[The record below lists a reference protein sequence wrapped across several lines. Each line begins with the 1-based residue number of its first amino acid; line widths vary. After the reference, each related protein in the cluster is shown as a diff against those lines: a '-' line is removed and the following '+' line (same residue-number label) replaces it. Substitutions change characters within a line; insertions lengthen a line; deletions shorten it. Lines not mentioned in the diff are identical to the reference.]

1 MHQFLCFRG
10 FSTFHAL
17 AAAAVSFYLLLLSD
31 LFSEDARGGIIV
43 DRKSW
48 LSDGMFGVSSFYF
61 TPKIHVKYLF
71 RNTVRNTVIDVC
83 QPTVLISPYRS
94 PLATS

>member
-1 MHQFLCFRG
+1 MHACIYFHVFRG

-31 LFSEDARGGIIV
+31 LFSEDGGLIV

-48 LSDGMFGVSSFYF
+48 LSDGMFGVS
-61 TPKIHVKYLF
+61 LQDGE
-71 RNTVRNTVIDVC
+71 N
-83 QPTVLISPYRS
+83 
-94 PLATS
+94 